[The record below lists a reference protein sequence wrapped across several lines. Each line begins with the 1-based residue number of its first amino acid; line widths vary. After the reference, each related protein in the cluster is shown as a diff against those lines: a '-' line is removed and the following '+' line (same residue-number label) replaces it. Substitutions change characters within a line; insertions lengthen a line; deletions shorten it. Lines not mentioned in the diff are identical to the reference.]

1 MLRFLKIR
9 IGSRRR
15 RDGKPYAVPLLVEK
29 PHRFSEPESVKT
41 LSRKTPVI
49 IEGAASSGKTRML
62 QRLHAHCDDI
72 WGVKHGPPVYLS
84 SVLPVSGWVDA
95 IEPQIKAWAIGHG
108 HDWDALKVWQR
119 VDLLPS
125 YVADMRAVVFLD
137 DAQNLSNSTR
147 KCQVAR
153 DCLAASRVFVISTT
167 AVQRLPPNIR
177 ECVLRRSPQI
187 ITLSTDAAYD
197 ATAVLFWCVV
207 VILFLAGAPEAAAL
221 VGLLK
226 LLGGGRWAARQ
237 N

>member
-1 MLRFLKIR
+1 MNRTCKI
-9 IGSRRR
+9 
-15 RDGKPYAVPLLVEK
+15 
-29 PHRFSEPESVKT
+29 
-41 LSRKTPVI
+41 TPS
-49 IEGAASSGKTRML
+49 AK
-62 QRLHAHCDDI
+62 
-72 WGVKHGPPVYLS
+72 S
-84 SVLPVSGWVDA
+84 SVPRASGD
-95 IEPQIKAWAIGHG
+95 EP
-108 HDWDALKVWQR
+108 VWQR
-119 VDLLPS
+119 VDLLPL

-137 DAQNLSNSTR
+137 DAQNLANSTR
-147 KCQVAR
+147 KGQVAR

-167 AVQRLPPNIR
+167 AVQRLAPNIR

-197 ATAVLFWCVV
+197 ATAVLFWAVV